1 MKGENSMKIDYIEAH
16 NFRSYEHFKL
26 KLDNKGLI
34 LIKGQNGNID
44 ERRSNGAGKSGAIYA
59 LLYALYGETPDGAK
73 GDEVI
78 KNDVGKNC
86 FARVSFSHF
95 NHHYLVTR
103 YRKDKEYKNKVMV
116 ERDSKDITLST
127 NKETDKEIVNT
138 LGFGFD
144 TMLNSMIFSPEK
156 LNTFISATDKKRKEI
171 LEELTNTNIYKQAQR
186 LVKIDRDNDAESLS
200 KGLEK
205 QKQLTTLIDSQKA
218 LQSQYEQN
226 VASHNHQVK
235 NAKQQIEY
243 YQAQLA
249 QQDISKQKVDYQSNQ
264 AKLEE
269 LKQQLNQLMPI
280 NQTVTNQSANLEV
293 QLNQKQYEQ
302 ANLKQQIA
310 DLMDKAK
317 KLINSKDAICS
328 WCGSN
333 LDKEHKQLELSNIK
347 QKATELGKQ
356 YLAYSQPI
364 QQLKAEVDNA
374 KAKEVEQQEVLKQ
387 QQARY
392 QAVNHNYQDLLVTN
406 NQLKNDIESYKVA
419 KLHLQEAKSQL
430 EMLEQQKIEPPKLTL
445 DKLSLELNTLN
456 GKVKKLQAKQED
468 YKKLIQIY
476 SDRGVKA
483 QALSAVIPF
492 LNQQLASILKIL
504 TNDMMSASLSA
515 HTKTKSGK
523 VNSQLSLLID
533 SAVSGSNYQ
542 DLSSGEKRRIGIAL
556 NIAFMQYLKSQIGGL
571 NLAVFDE
578 VFDNL
583 DSEGI
588 DQVIKVLNKLKSD
601 IPNIIIISHNNDLS
615 FNDQIDSKI
624 IIKKIDNTSKM
635 INN

>member
-1 MKGENSMKIDYIEAH
+1 MKIDYIEAH
-16 NFRSYEHFKL
+16 NFRSYGHFKFV
-26 KLDNKGLI
+26 LDNKGLI

-44 ERRSNGAGKSGAIYA
+44 ERRSNGSGKSSFIYA

-73 GDEVI
+73 GDEII
-78 KNDVGKNC
+78 KNDVGKDC

-103 YRKDKEYKNKVMV
+103 YRKNNEYKNKVIV

-127 NKETDKEIVNT
+127 NKETDKEIVDI

-156 LNTFISATDKKRKEI
+156 LNTFVSATDKKRKAM
-171 LEELTNTNIYKQAQR
+171 LEELTNTNIYKQAQA
-186 LVKIDRDNDAESLS
+186 LVKIDRDTDNESLS
-200 KGLEK
+200 KGFEK
-205 QKQLTTLIDSQKA
+205 QKQLVTLIESQKA

-226 VASHNHQVK
+226 KANHDQQVK
-235 NAKQQIEY
+235 NIKQQIQH
-243 YQAQLA
+243 YQVQLA
-249 QQDISKQKVDYQSNQ
+249 QQDIAKQKTDYQNNQ
-264 AKLEE
+264 AKLER
-269 LKQQLNQLMPI
+269 LKQQLAQLAPI
-280 NQTVTNQSANLEV
+280 SQAVTNQSANLEV

-302 ANLKQQIA
+302 TNLKQQIA
-310 DLMDKAK
+310 DLMGKAK
-317 KLINSKDAICS
+317 ELVNSKDAVCS
-328 WCGSN
+328 WCGSD

-356 YLAYSQPI
+356 YLSYNQPI
-364 QQLKAEVDNA
+364 QQLKAKVDVA
-374 KAKEVEQQEVLKQ
+374 KAKEAEQQKALAQ
-387 QQARY
+387 QQTKY

-406 NQLKNDIESYKVA
+406 NQLKNDIQAYDT
-419 KLHLQEAKSQL
+419 LNLRLREAKDQL
-430 EMLEQQKIEPPKLTL
+430 ENLAQQSIEAPKLTL
-445 DKLSLELNTLN
+445 DKLSLELNDLN
-456 GKVKKLQAKQED
+456 SKVKKLQAKQDD

-476 SDRGVKA
+476 SDKGVKA

-492 LNQQLASILKIL
+492 LNQQLANILKVL
-504 TNDMMSASLSA
+504 TNDTMSASLSS

-523 VNSQLSLLID
+523 VNNQLDLLIN

-588 DQVIKVLNKLKSD
+588 DQVIAVLNKLKSD
-601 IPNIIIISHNNDLS
+601 IPNIIIISHNNDLN

-624 IIKKIDNTSKM
+624 LIKKIDNTSKM
-635 INN
+635 VNN

>member
-1 MKGENSMKIDYIEAH
+1 MKIDYIEAH
-16 NFRSYEHFKL
+16 NFRSYGHFKFV
-26 KLDNKGLI
+26 LDNKGLI

-44 ERRSNGAGKSGAIYA
+44 ERRSNGSGKSSFIYA

-73 GDEVI
+73 GDEII
-78 KNDVGKNC
+78 KNDVGKDC

-103 YRKDKEYKNKVMV
+103 YRKNNEYKNKVIV

-127 NKETDKEIVNT
+127 NKETDKEIVGI

-156 LNTFISATDKKRKEI
+156 LNTFVSATDKKRKAM
-171 LEELTNTNIYKQAQR
+171 LEELTNTNIYKQAQA
-186 LVKIDRDNDAESLS
+186 LVKIDRDTDNESLS
-200 KGLEK
+200 KGFEK
-205 QKQLTTLIDSQKA
+205 QKQLVTLIESQKA

-226 VASHNHQVK
+226 KANHDQQVK
-235 NAKQQIEY
+235 NIKQQIQH

-249 QQDISKQKVDYQSNQ
+249 QQDIAKQKTDYQNNQ
-264 AKLEE
+264 AKLER
-269 LKQQLNQLMPI
+269 LKQQLAQLAPTS
-280 NQTVTNQSANLEV
+280 QAVTNQSANLEV

-302 ANLKQQIA
+302 TNLKQQIA
-310 DLMDKAK
+310 DLMGKAK
-317 KLINSKDAICS
+317 ELVNSKDAVCS
-328 WCGSN
+328 WCGSD

-356 YLAYSQPI
+356 YLSYNQPI
-364 QQLKAEVDNA
+364 QQLKAKVDVA
-374 KAKEVEQQEVLKQ
+374 KAKEAEQQKALAQ
-387 QQARY
+387 QQTKY

-406 NQLKNDIESYKVA
+406 NQLKNDIQAYDT
-419 KLHLQEAKSQL
+419 LNLRLREAKDQL
-430 EMLEQQKIEPPKLTL
+430 ENLAQQSIEAPKLTL
-445 DKLSLELNTLN
+445 DKLSLELNDLN
-456 GKVKKLQAKQED
+456 SKVKKLQAKQDD

-476 SDRGVKA
+476 SDKGVKA

-492 LNQQLASILKIL
+492 LNQQLANILKVL
-504 TNDMMSASLSA
+504 TNDTMSASLSS

-523 VNSQLSLLID
+523 VNNQLDLLIN

-588 DQVIKVLNKLKSD
+588 DQVIAVLNKLKSD
-601 IPNIIIISHNNDLS
+601 IPNIIIISHNNDLN

-624 IIKKIDNTSKM
+624 LIKKIDNTSKM
-635 INN
+635 VNN